1 MTSNRLRSRS
11 GCLTCR
17 QRHLK
22 CDEARPVCWRCKIG
36 SRECVLPPS
45 SLPPRTPSYRRRESS
60 ADGKQRPTV
69 GNDEQQG
76 PTGSPE
82 GSLAEIDWTH
92 IDPAVSNGLDGDNQS
107 PSASSRG
114 MSTAQTDTHVSFRS
128 PPKTVNFTISSI
140 ISPTIQ
146 DVPLPQSV
154 VSPGHDPSG
163 PHAVPSPYNPAVI
176 DLQNI
181 YRSPRG
187 TGIAESALLSPDSA
201 ETTEFLIQHYAR
213 TCGRWFT
220 MADAGRHFTTTVPH
234 LARTSQILMKAIC
247 ALAAR
252 HLSGTSGYDSS
263 LAERY
268 HEECISLLIPALND
282 PNVTADETMLAALV
296 ILRLYEHLQFSD
308 LFQGHHLLGTS
319 AFVRSVMGNTVPDCS
334 HGLQEA
340 SFWGYFRQC
349 LYVACVNCE
358 PLKFDISIYQIEMKL
373 STPCTATL
381 PTTEE
386 ESKWCKW
393 ITWIL
398 AEVVEF
404 CFGPQGPLMT
414 LEEAQSSWRELVSK
428 VDMWESNKP
437 SSFQA
442 IAFLDRDPEKHR
454 LFPLRWFGNEWH
466 ALANMYSI
474 TARILLDVH
483 DPLMRNISMGQFGF
497 RRARKDLELKV
508 LNSARALCGIC
519 LANPGNVPTII
530 TLSHAI
536 FSFASFLEDV
546 EERWMLIGMLQS
558 SEREESWPTKW
569 IVKALLEEWDMTAST
584 LEAG

>member
-1 MTSNRLRSRS
+1 
-11 GCLTCR
+11 
-17 QRHLK
+17 
-22 CDEARPVCWRCKIG
+22 
-36 SRECVLPPS
+36 
-45 SLPPRTPSYRRRESS
+45 
-60 ADGKQRPTV
+60 
-69 GNDEQQG
+69 
-76 PTGSPE
+76 
-82 GSLAEIDWTH
+82 
-92 IDPAVSNGLDGDNQS
+92 
-107 PSASSRG
+107 
-114 MSTAQTDTHVSFRS
+114 MSTARTDTQASFRS
-128 PPKTVNFTISSI
+128 PPKSVNFTISSI
-140 ISPTIQ
+140 ISPTVQ
-146 DVPLPQSV
+146 SVPLPQSV
-154 VSPGHDPSG
+154 VSPSHDPAD
-163 PHAVPSPYNPAVI
+163 PNTLPSPYIPAAVV
-176 DLQNI
+176 LQNI

-187 TGIAESALLSPDSA
+187 TGIAESFAHLSPDSA

-213 TCGRWFT
+213 TCGKWFT
-220 MADAGRHFTTTVPH
+220 MADAGRHFTTTIPH

-252 HLSGTSGYDSS
+252 HLSGTSCYDSS

-282 PNVTADETMLAALV
+282 PSVTADETMLAALV

-308 LFQGHHLLGTS
+308 LFQGHHLSGTS
-319 AFVRSVMGNTVPDCS
+319 ALVRSVMGNTIPDCS

-358 PLKFDISIYQIEMKL
+358 PLKFDISIYQIEMRL
-373 STPCTATL
+373 STPCTVTL
-381 PTTEE
+381 PSAEE
-386 ESKWCKW
+386 ESTWCKW

-428 VDMWESNKP
+428 VDMWECNKP
-437 SSFQA
+437 SSFQS
-442 IAFLDRDPEKHR
+442 IAFLDRDPGKHR

-466 ALANMYSI
+466 ALANMYSF

-497 RRARKDLELKV
+497 RRARKELELKV
-508 LNSARALCGIC
+508 LESARALCGIC